1 MKNAVIIGCGYVGKS
16 VANYWYNSKLQVTV
30 TTTTPAKICE
40 LQNVAHSVAV
50 LKGNDFERL
59 KSVIQGQH
67 TVLLSVGSPNAYLYK
82 ETYLETAETLIKVLA
97 ETPTVEQ
104 VIYTGSY
111 GIYGDQ
117 KGAKVDE
124 NYPVKPA
131 NENGE
136 ILQQT
141 EEILLSANSDNLKV
155 CILRLGG
162 IYGTG
167 RELIKIFN
175 KFAGTTRPG
184 DGQDITNWI
193 HLDDIVAAIEW
204 VRKHQ
209 LEGIYNLV
217 DDAHLTYQELLYKLF
232 IEHGLNPVNWDNS
245 VSSNRPYNAY
255 VSNDKIKQTGY
266 ELIHPQII
274 F

>member
-16 VANYWYNSKLQVTV
+16 VASYWYNAKLQVTV
-30 TTTTPAKICE
+30 TTTTTAKIYE

-50 LKGNDFERL
+50 LKGNDFDRL

-67 TVLLSVGSPNAYLYK
+67 TVLLSVGAPNAYSYK
-82 ETYLETAETLIKVLA
+82 ETYLETAETLVKVLA
-97 ETPTVEQ
+97 ETPTVAQ

-124 NYPVKPA
+124 NSPVKPA
-131 NENGE
+131 NQNGE

-141 EEILLSANSDNLKV
+141 EELLLSANSDKLKV

-162 IYGTG
+162 IYGPG

-184 DGQDITNWI
+184 DGKDITNWI

-204 VRKHQ
+204 VRNHQ
-209 LEGIYNLV
+209 LDGIYNLV
-217 DDAHLTYQELLYKLF
+217 DDDHLTYQELLDKLF
-232 IEHGLNPVNWDNS
+232 VAHGLNPVNWDDS
-245 VSSNRPYNAY
+245 VSSNRSYNAY

-266 ELIHPQII
+266 QLIRPQII